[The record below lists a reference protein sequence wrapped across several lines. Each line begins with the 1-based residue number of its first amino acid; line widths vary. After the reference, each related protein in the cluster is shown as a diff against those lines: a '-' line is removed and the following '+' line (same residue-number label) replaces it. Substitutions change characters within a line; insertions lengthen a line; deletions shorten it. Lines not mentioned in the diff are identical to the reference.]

1 MVVGE
6 EYNDILDNDQ
16 LQIYK
21 QKGIRRKETLND
33 I

>member
-16 LQIYK
+16 LQIYER
-21 QKGIRRKETLND
+21 KGIWRKETLND